1 MKGIIRIGLMVL
13 AVMFGM
19 NACDVEKESKRSLI
33 SKVQTM
39 RKRF

>member
-19 NACDVEKESKRSLI
+19 NACDVEKEPYIQGADDEKAWHG
-33 SKVQTM
+33 
-39 RKRF
+39 